1 MTGISL
7 MIKAL
12 FESLSNF
19 FSFAETSKE
28 RQSETEVI
36 KDKKKLKKASDISEE
51 ILMLAVKYKNCMTT
65 RDQARLLRLIRKFNR
80 NN

>member
-7 MIKAL
+7 MLKA
-12 FESLSNF
+12 FFDSLSNF
-19 FSFAETSKE
+19 FCYAETSKE
-28 RQSETEVI
+28 CQSETEVI

-51 ILMLAVKYKNCMTT
+51 ILMLAVKYKNCMTS
-65 RDQARLLRLIRKFNR
+65 RDQARLLRLIRKFNK